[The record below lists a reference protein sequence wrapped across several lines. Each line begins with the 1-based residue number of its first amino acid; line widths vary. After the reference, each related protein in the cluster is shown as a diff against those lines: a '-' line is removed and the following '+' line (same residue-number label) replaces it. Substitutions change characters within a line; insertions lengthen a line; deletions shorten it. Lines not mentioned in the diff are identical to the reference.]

1 MDSEN
6 PIRKYLNPVEWIRFI
21 KFGATGILNTL
32 VDYLLF
38 ALLAQ
43 VFMLNVYFSQVC
55 GYLAGMLNSYL
66 INRRWTFQTKQ
77 NFFSLQF
84 FKFILSNLFVLVISV
99 FLLKFFLDFSI
110 PVLLAKL
117 FTVCITMGVN
127 FLISRLWV
135 FR

>member
-1 MDSEN
+1 MDSQN
-6 PIRKYLNPVEWIRFI
+6 PIRKYLNPVEWIRLI

-32 VDYLLF
+32 IDYLLF

-43 VFMLNVYFSQVC
+43 VFMLDVYFSQVC
-55 GYLAGMLNSYL
+55 GYFAGMLNSYL

-77 NFFSLQF
+77 NFFSPQF
-84 FKFILSNLFVLVISV
+84 LKFILSNLFVLAVSI
-99 FLLKFFLDFSI
+99 FLLKVFLDIST

-117 FTVCITMGVN
+117 FTVCITMGIN

>member
-1 MDSEN
+1 MDSQN
-6 PIRKYLNPVEWIRFI
+6 PIRKYLNPVEWIRLI

-32 VDYLLF
+32 IDYLLF

-43 VFMLNVYFSQVC
+43 VFMLDVYFSQVC
-55 GYLAGMLNSYL
+55 GYFAGMLNSYL

-77 NFFSLQF
+77 NFFSPQF
-84 FKFILSNLFVLVISV
+84 LKFILSNLFVLAVSI
-99 FLLKFFLDFSI
+99 FLLKVFLDISM

-117 FTVCITMGVN
+117 FTVCITMGIN

>member
-1 MDSEN
+1 MDSQN
-6 PIRKYLNPVEWIRFI
+6 PIRKYLNPVEWIRLI

-32 VDYLLF
+32 IDYLLF

-43 VFMLNVYFSQVC
+43 VFMLDVYFSQVC
-55 GYLAGMLNSYL
+55 GYFAGMLNSYL

-77 NFFSLQF
+77 NFFSPQF
-84 FKFILSNLFVLVISV
+84 LKFILSNLFVLAVSI
-99 FLLKFFLDFSI
+99 FLLKVFLDISMS
-110 PVLLAKL
+110 VLLAKL
-117 FTVCITMGVN
+117 FTVCITMGIN